1 MHKTMLATG
10 IAVATMGM
18 AALTANADEGMWVP
32 QQLPEIAGPLKK
44 AGLKLDPK
52 QLADLTGDPMGAV
65 VSLGGCTASFVSP
78 QGLVVTNHHCAA
90 GAIQLNST
98 AENNL
103 LEKGFNAATTADEV
117 SAGPNARIFVLDEI
131 TDVTDQVKAAIAAAP
146 GPLERTRAVEDLEK
160 SLVSACEADAG
171 HRCRLYSFMGGNTY
185 RLFKNIEIKDV
196 RLAYAPPGSVG
207 NYGGEIDNW
216 MWPRHTGDFS
226 FYRAYVGKDGKPAA
240 FSKDNVPFVPKHWL
254 QIADKPLREGDFV
267 MVAGY
272 PGSTARYALAADF
285 DATSTWTYPTISKRY
300 KDLVA
305 MVNAAGAKNPDI
317 AVKYAA
323 SMQGWENT
331 LKNYDGQLEGFARM
345 GAAGIKREREQ
356 GVLDWL
362 KSRGADGAQ
371 ALAAHQ
377 TLTTLGEQGRSTR
390 ERDSV
395 IGNVGGAL
403 GGSALGLYRLA
414 VEREKPDAQRE
425 SGYQQRDLPGIEGGM
440 KQMER
445 RYVAEMD
452 RQIQRYWLMQYIAL
466 PADQRIAAIDKW
478 IGGND
483 ANAVDAALDRLN
495 ASKLGSLDERMKW
508 LSADRKAFEAS
519 TDPAIQY
526 AVAMLPTSLK
536 LEEDRKLRAGEMIV
550 PRATYLQAVADYNKA
565 QGKAVY
571 PDANSSLRITF
582 GNVMGYTKPGS
593 SKPEDA
599 FTTLEQVAA
608 KATGKDPFDAP
619 QAQLDAIKAKRYAGL
634 ADAKLKTVPVNFL
647 SNLDITGGNSGS
659 PVLDAHGKLVGLAFD
674 GNWESVASNWVF
686 DPSVTRM
693 ITVDQRYMRWIMQE
707 VMPAPQLLKEMGVAP
722 KM

>member
-1 MHKTMLATG
+1 MQKTMLAAA
-10 IAVATMGM
+10 I
-18 AALTANADEGMWVP
+18 AALTMGTAFTVSAGEGMWVP

-103 LEKGFNAATTADEV
+103 LEKGFNPASMADEV
-117 SAGPNARIFVLDEI
+117 SAGPNARIFVLADI
-131 TDVTDQVKAAIAAAP
+131 TDVTDRVKAAIAAAP
-146 GPLERTRAVEDLEK
+146 GPLERTKAVEDLDK
-160 SLVSACEADAG
+160 QLVAECEADAG

-240 FSKDNVPFVPKHWL
+240 YSKDNVPFKPKHWL
-254 QIADKPLREGDFV
+254 KIADQPLREGDFV

-285 DATSTWTYPTISKRY
+285 DATSTWTYPTVTKRF
-300 KDLVA
+300 KELVA
-305 MVNAAGAKNPDI
+305 MVNAAGEKNPDI

-323 SMQGWENT
+323 AMQGWENT
-331 LKNYDGQLEGFARM
+331 LKNYDGQMEGFTRM

-356 GVLDWL
+356 AVLDWL

-371 ALAAHQ
+371 ALAAHER
-377 TLTTLGEQGRSTR
+377 LLALGDQARKTR

-403 GGSALGLYRLA
+403 GNSALTLYRLA

-425 SGYQQRDLPGIEGGM
+425 SGFQQRDLPGIEGGI

-452 RQIQRYWLMQYIAL
+452 RQIQRYWLMHYIAL
-466 PADQRIAAIDKW
+466 PADQRIAAIDAW

-483 ANAVDAALDRLN
+483 AKAVDAALDRLN
-495 ASKLGSLDERMKW
+495 GSKLGSLEERMTW
-508 LSADRKAFEAS
+508 FNADHKAFESS

-536 LEEDRKLRAGEMIV
+536 LEEDRKLRAGETIA

-593 SKPEDA
+593 STPEA
-599 FTTLEQVAA
+599 SFTTLEQVAA

-619 QAQLDAIKAKRYAGL
+619 QAQLDAIKAKRYSGMT
-634 ADAKLKTVPVNFL
+634 DAKLKTVPVNFL
-647 SNLDITGGNSGS
+647 SDLDITGGNSGS

-686 DPSVTRM
+686 DPSMSRM
-693 ITVDQRYMRWIMQE
+693 ISVDQRYMRWIMQE

-722 KM
+722 KK